1 MRPGVP
7 MTISAPV
14 SRKRCT
20 SCAGEDCDDETKRN
34 AGAWRCSTS
43 SIGCDD
49 RKALKTVCICVANS
63 RVGLITKAPIS
74 FFRNLVLLRTSFSKI
89 GITKARVLP
98 EPVTASTT
106 TSLCFIKRGMVEA
119 CTGVICACPIDS
131 ITSRLQV
138 LFRPPSDQGSTSH
151 TYIHGVKDS
160 GSVVQE
166 PAKALDMEVSVM
178 YF

>member
-34 AGAWRCSTS
+34 AGAWRRSTS
-43 SIGCDD
+43 SIGCDV

-119 CTGVICACPIDS
+119 CTGVICVCPIDS

-138 LFRPPSDQGSTSH
+138 LFRPSQIKVVLVTHTSMASKIQVASSKSLQKRW
-151 TYIHGVKDS
+151 TWR
-160 GSVVQE
+160 
-166 PAKALDMEVSVM
+166 
-178 YF
+178 